1 MTTYSYSLKIDDGE
15 YMALEY
21 ALKLTISHC
30 ELEMSEGPKCPYWA
44 HKHSCESMLT
54 QLRHTKDIL
63 LFLADD
69 CNRRESDALESTV
82 RGNKRH

>member
-1 MTTYSYSLKIDDGE
+1 MTTYSYTLTLDDSE
-15 YMALEY
+15 HIALEY

-54 QLRHTKDIL
+54 KLRHTKGVL
-63 LFLADD
+63 RSSYSPEDD
-69 CNRRESDALESTV
+69 SITLYSDDDE
-82 RGNKRH
+82 R